1 MLSLLGKDG
10 RSTMVENGCDMV
22 NVIVESTPNPATLK
36 FLPGCSVMETG
47 TANFASPEKADKAP
61 LVRQL
66 FKIDGVAGVFLGADF
81 ISVAKRSTSDWQS
94 LEPVVTETISAF
106 FQSGGPAVTVEKNDG
121 EGAGSDEDD
130 DETVL
135 QIKELLDTRIRPSV
149 AMDGGDIVYR
159 GFERGVV
166 FLSLQGAC
174 IGCPS
179 SNATLKMGVENLLK
193 HYVPD
198 VLRVEAV
205 N

>member
-94 LEPVVTETISAF
+94 LEPVVTETISVF

>member
-1 MLSLLGKDG
+1 
-10 RSTMVENGCDMV
+10 MVENGCDMV

-94 LEPVVTETISAF
+94 LEPVVTETISVF
-106 FQSGGPAVTVEKNDG
+106 FQSGGLAVTVDKNDG

-130 DETVL
+130 DETVQ

>member
-61 LVRQL
+61 LVLQL

-94 LEPVVTETISAF
+94 LEPVVTETISMF
-106 FQSGGPAVTVEKNDG
+106 FQWGGPAVTVEKNDG
-121 EGAGSDEDD
+121 EGAGSYEDD

>member
-1 MLSLLGKDG
+1 
-10 RSTMVENGCDMV
+10 MV
-22 NVIVESTPNPATLK
+22 NVVVETTPNPATMK
-36 FLPGCSVMETG
+36 FLPGCSVMNTG
-47 TANFASPEKADKAP
+47 TANYLSPDDANDAP

-66 FKIDGVAGVFLGADF
+66 FEIDGIAGVFLGADF
-81 ISVAKRSTSDWQS
+81 ISVAKKSAFDWQS
-94 LEPVVTETISAF
+94 LEPVVAETISMF
-106 FQSGGPAVTVEKNDG
+106 FKSGEPVVTEAAVQNEQPGD
-121 EGAGSDEDD
+121 DD
-130 DETVL
+130 DETVT
-135 QIKELLDTRIRPSV
+135 QIKELLDTRVRPSV

-166 FLSLQGAC
+166 YLSLQGAC

-205 N
+205 E

>member
-94 LEPVVTETISAF
+94 LEPVVTETISVF

-135 QIKELLDTRIRPSV
+135 KIKELLDTRIRPSV

>member
-1 MLSLLGKDG
+1 
-10 RSTMVENGCDMV
+10 MVENGCDMV

-94 LEPVVTETISAF
+94 LEPVVTETISVF

-130 DETVL
+130 DETAQQV
-135 QIKELLDTRIRPSV
+135 KELLDTRIRPSV

>member
-47 TANFASPEKADKAP
+47 TANFASPEMADKAP

-94 LEPVVTETISAF
+94 LEPVVTETISVF
-106 FQSGGPAVTVEKNDG
+106 FQWGGPAVTVEKNDG
-121 EGAGSDEDD
+121 EGAGSYEDD

>member
-1 MLSLLGKDG
+1 
-10 RSTMVENGCDMV
+10 MVENGCDMV

-94 LEPVVTETISAF
+94 LEPVVTETISVF
-106 FQSGGPAVTVEKNDG
+106 FQWGGPAVTVEKNDG

-130 DETVL
+130 DETVQ

>member
-1 MLSLLGKDG
+1 
-10 RSTMVENGCDMV
+10 
-22 NVIVESTPNPATLK
+22 
-36 FLPGCSVMETG
+36 
-47 TANFASPEKADKAP
+47 
-61 LVRQL
+61 
-66 FKIDGVAGVFLGADF
+66 
-81 ISVAKRSTSDWQS
+81 
-94 LEPVVTETISAF
+94 VTETISVF

-121 EGAGSDEDD
+121 EGAGSYEDN

>member
-1 MLSLLGKDG
+1 
-10 RSTMVENGCDMV
+10 MVENGCDMV

-81 ISVAKRSTSDWQS
+81 ISVAKRSTSDWQL
-94 LEPVVTETISAF
+94 LEPVVTETISVF
-106 FQSGGPAVTVEKNDG
+106 FQWGGPAVTVEKNDG
-121 EGAGSDEDD
+121 EGAGSYEDD

>member
-1 MLSLLGKDG
+1 
-10 RSTMVENGCDMV
+10 MVENGCDMV

-94 LEPVVTETISAF
+94 LEPVVTETISVF
-106 FQSGGPAVTVEKNDG
+106 FQWGGPAVTVEKNDG
-121 EGAGSDEDD
+121 EGAGSYEDD

>member
-10 RSTMVENGCDMV
+10 TSTMVKNGCDMV

-81 ISVAKRSTSDWQS
+81 ISVAKRSTSDWQL
-94 LEPVVTETISAF
+94 LEPVVTETISVF
-106 FQSGGPAVTVEKNDG
+106 FQWGGPAVTVEKNDG
-121 EGAGSDEDD
+121 EGAGSYEDD

>member
-1 MLSLLGKDG
+1 
-10 RSTMVENGCDMV
+10 MVENGCDMV

-94 LEPVVTETISAF
+94 LEPVVTETISVF
-106 FQSGGPAVTVEKNDG
+106 FQSGRPAVTVEKNDG
-121 EGAGSDEDD
+121 EGAGSYEDD

>member
-1 MLSLLGKDG
+1 
-10 RSTMVENGCDMV
+10 MVENGCDMA

-94 LEPVVTETISAF
+94 LEPVVTETISVF

-130 DETVL
+130 DETVQ

>member
-1 MLSLLGKDG
+1 
-10 RSTMVENGCDMV
+10 MVENGCDMV

-94 LEPVVTETISAF
+94 LEPVVTETISVF

-121 EGAGSDEDD
+121 EAAGSYEDD

>member
-94 LEPVVTETISAF
+94 LEPVVTETISLF

-121 EGAGSDEDD
+121 EGAGSYEDD

>member
-94 LEPVVTETISAF
+94 LEPVVTETISVF
-106 FQSGGPAVTVEKNDG
+106 FQWGGPAVTVEKNDG
-121 EGAGSDEDD
+121 EGAGSYEDD

-149 AMDGGDIVYR
+149 AMDGGDIVYL

>member
-1 MLSLLGKDG
+1 
-10 RSTMVENGCDMV
+10 MVENGCDMV

-94 LEPVVTETISAF
+94 LEPVVTETISVF
-106 FQSGGPAVTVEKNDG
+106 FQSGGTAVTVEKNDG